1 MTVVLLVAAKFSV
14 MAIILA
20 IGLRAAVADI
30 FFLWTKPG
38 LLVRSM
44 IAMYIAV
51 PLLALILVTILPVS
65 PGIKAALLVLAVS
78 AGAPLLPRK
87 IGDAGRGD
95 FALSLVV
102 ISSLLAVLIVPAW
115 VALLSWYFDVA
126 TSLSALKVAGSIAQV
141 FLLPLAVGM
150 AVNAMAPE
158 LSNRFAERILTIAGL
173 VLVVS
178 GITLLATHWTLVME
192 VRWPGAVALI
202 TLIAAAVAVGH
213 VLGGPNPEDRTTLA
227 LACATRHVGI
237 AVVVATSFPGPRT
250 LVLLV
255 TYVLASAL
263 VSIPYLRWR
272 RHVASASAGR

>member
-1 MTVVLLVAAKFSV
+1 MTAVLLVAAKFSV

-20 IGLRAAVADI
+20 IGLRAAVADV

-51 PLLALILVTILPVS
+51 PCLALILVTILPVS

-126 TSLSALKVAGSIAQV
+126 TSLSALKVARSIAQV

-150 AVNAMAPE
+150 AANAMAPD
-158 LSNRFAERILTIAGL
+158 LSKRFAEWILTIAGL

-178 GITLLATHWTLVME
+178 GVTLLATHWTLVME

-202 TLIAAAVAVGH
+202 ALIAAAVAVGH

-263 VSIPYLRWR
+263 VSVPYLRWR